1 MKQYMKDIYSRD
13 HKQCEV
19 HEKKEGDHS
28 GCCNYCT
35 ETFVHLEDEINNL
48 SCELAEHKT
57 EFNYLQKFSDGV
69 GK

>member
-1 MKQYMKDIYSRD
+1 MKQYVKDLYSRD

-35 ETFVHLEDEINNL
+35 EMFGQLEDEIHNL
-48 SCELAEHKT
+48 SWELTEHKT
-57 EFNYLQKFSDGV
+57 EFNYLQKFSGGV